1 MAARL
6 RVARPK
12 RPVAILMVEDIV
24 VVGVDETID
33 KSRMRVEN
41 LRIVARS
48 GLVFIPEAL
57 TIYKFDAILIVFQSR
72 RKHL

>member
-6 RVARPK
+6 RVTRPK
-12 RPVAILMVEDIV
+12 RPVAILKVEDIV

-48 GLVFIPEAL
+48 GLAFVPEA
-57 TIYKFDAILIVFQSR
+57 FAI
-72 RKHL
+72 